1 MGNHREDQMQI
12 LKRLFEKNWFS
23 PWIPRAPHVVKV
35 LVWLLAGGSVLL
47 AQAPTGW
54 RTFVDGYKAAL
65 PKHAIVG
72 SSVAFVENGA
82 ITARE
87 HFGLRDKSANLPVND
102 DTIFHWA
109 SITKTMTAIGIV
121 QLRDRGLISLDDPI
135 VKYVPELRKVHNP
148 YAAQTKT
155 EAITIRQLLSHSAGF
170 RAGTWPWAGDQ
181 PWQPFEP
188 PAWEQLVAMMPY
200 TQLDFAS
207 GTRYSY
213 SNPGYVYLGR
223 VIEDVTGQPFETYID
238 KEILRPL
245 GMTRAFFDQAP
256 SFLRA
261 NKSHSYFV
269 DDKGLTEARFDFDT
283 GITVMNGGLNA
294 PVVDM
299 AKYLGLLQGSTDAA
313 TASRYDAIITRRSL
327 DEMWTPVVPVS
338 PGVSMGLGFF
348 LEAHG
353 GRNFIAHSGGQ
364 NGFISHFYVDRA
376 SHKAAIITF
385 NTQTESQQLG
395 DARNT
400 RALDAAMRDAM
411 VALLFK

>member
-1 MGNHREDQMQI
+1 MEFGFSKTKKI
-12 LKRLFEKNWFS
+12 LGLVLLS
-23 PWIPRAPHVVKV
+23 VLSVVKG
-35 LVWLLAGGSVLL
+35 LSGQTS
-47 AQAPTGW
+47 TGW
-54 RTFVDGYKAAL
+54 QTFVDGYRQAL

-82 ITARE
+82 ITARD
-87 HFGLRDKSANLPVND
+87 HFGLRDKTGNLPVND

-109 SITKTMTAIGIV
+109 SITKTFTAIGIM

-135 VKYVPELRKVHNP
+135 VKYVPELRKVSNP

-155 EAITIRQLLSHSAGF
+155 DAITIRQLLSHSAGF
-170 RAGTWPWAGDQ
+170 RAGTFPWGGDEA
-181 PWQPFEP
+181 WQPFEP

-200 TQLDFAS
+200 TQLEFAP
-207 GTRYSY
+207 GTKYSY

-223 VIEDVTGQPFETYID
+223 VIEDVTSQPFETYID

-256 SFLRA
+256 SFLRN

-269 DDKGLTEARFDFDT
+269 DDKGVTEARFDFDT

-294 PVVDM
+294 PITDM
-299 AKYLGLLQGSTDAA
+299 AKYLGLLQSSTDRA
-313 TASRYDAIITRRSL
+313 TQARYDAILKRSSL
-327 DEMWTPVVPVS
+327 EEMWTPVVPVS

-348 LEAHG
+348 LEEHG

-376 SHKAAIITF
+376 SHKAAIIAF
-385 NTQTESQQLG
+385 NTQTESQKLG

>member
-1 MGNHREDQMQI
+1 MGKI
-12 LKRLFEKNWFS
+12 KL
-23 PWIPRAPHVVKV
+23 
-35 LVWLLAGGSVLL
+35 LLAGVMASFGVVLL
-47 AQAPTGW
+47 AQAPPSGW
-54 RTFVDGYKAAL
+54 PQFLAAYTEAL

-72 SSVAFVENGA
+72 STVAFVEGGA
-82 ITARE
+82 ITARTN
-87 HFGLRDKSANLPVND
+87 FGMRDAAAGLPVND

-109 SITKTMTAIGIV
+109 SITKTFTAIGIL

-148 YAAQTKT
+148 FAAQTRT

-170 RAGTWPWAGDQ
+170 RAGTFPWGDDS

-200 TQLDFAS
+200 TQLEFAP
-207 GTRYSY
+207 GTKYSY

-223 VIEDVTGQPFETYID
+223 VIEDVMQEPFETYID

-256 SFLRA
+256 SFLRDQ
-261 NKSHSYFV
+261 KSHSYFV
-269 DDKGLTEARFDFDT
+269 DDKARTEARFDFDT
-283 GITVMNGGLNA
+283 GVTVMNGGLNA
-294 PVVDM
+294 PVEDM
-299 AKYLGLLQGSTDAA
+299 AKYLGLLQGSANSGTQA
-313 TASRYDAIITRRSL
+313 RYDRIIKRASL
-327 DEMWTPVVPVS
+327 EEMWKPVVTVS

-353 GRNFIAHSGGQ
+353 GRNFVAHSGGQ

-376 SHKAAIITF
+376 SHKAAIISF
-385 NTQTESQQLG
+385 NTQTESAAQG
-395 DARNT
+395 DKRNT

-411 VALLFK
+411 VSYLFK

>member
-1 MGNHREDQMQI
+1 MQI
-12 LKRLFEKNWFS
+12 IKKLSKRCGVS
-23 PWIPRAPHVVKV
+23 PWPSMAPHVVM
-35 LVWLLAGGSVLL
+35 LLASSAVLL
-47 AQAPTGW
+47 AQAPASW
-54 RTFVDGYKAAL
+54 PAFVDAYKQAL

-87 HFGLRDKSANLPVND
+87 HFGLRDKTTNLPVND

-109 SITKTMTAIGIV
+109 SITKTFTAIGIV

-170 RAGTWPWAGDQ
+170 RAGTFPWGGDQ

-200 TQLDFAS
+200 TQLEFAP
-207 GTRYSY
+207 GTKYGY

-223 VIEDVTGQPFETYID
+223 VIEDVMGEPFETYVD

-256 SFLRA
+256 SFLRSD
-261 NKSHSYFV
+261 KSHSYFV
-269 DDKGLTEARFDFDT
+269 DDKGVTEARFDFDT

-294 PVVDM
+294 PIADM
-299 AKYLGLLQGSTDAA
+299 VKYLGLLQGSAIAA
-313 TASRYDAIITRRSL
+313 TQSKYDAIIRRSAL
-327 DEMWTPVVPVS
+327 EEMWKPVVPVS
-338 PGVSMGLGFF
+338 PGVSMGLGYF
-348 LEAHG
+348 LETRG
-353 GRNFIAHSGGQ
+353 GRNLVAHSGGQ

-376 SHKAAIITF
+376 SRKAAIIAF
-385 NTQTESQQLG
+385 NTQTESQKLG

>member
-1 MGNHREDQMQI
+1 MRI
-12 LKRLFEKNWFS
+12 LTKLFESSGVS
-23 PWIPRAPHVVKV
+23 PRPSMAPHVVKLL
-35 LVWLLAGGSVLL
+35 LVFLASSVLL
-47 AQAPTGW
+47 AQAPSGW
-54 RTFVDGYKAAL
+54 QAFVDGYTQAL

-72 SSVAFVENGA
+72 STVALVENGA
-82 ITARE
+82 VTARA
-87 HFGLRDKSANLPVND
+87 HFGLRDKAGRLPVND

-135 VKYVPELRKVHNP
+135 VKYVPELRKVHNAF
-148 YAAQTKT
+148 AAKTKT

-170 RAGTWPWAGDQ
+170 RMGTWPWVEPETAGEQ
-181 PWQPFEP
+181 AWQPFEP

-200 TQLDFAS
+200 TQVEFAP
-207 GTRYSY
+207 GTKYSY

-269 DDKGLTEARFDFDT
+269 DDAGLTEARFDFDT

-294 PVVDM
+294 PASDL
-299 AKYLGLLQGSTDAA
+299 AKYVGLLQGSADAA
-313 TASRYDAIITRRSL
+313 TQARYDAIIARRSL
-327 DEMWTPVVPVS
+327 EEMWTPVVPVS
-338 PGVSMGLGFF
+338 TGVSMGLGFF

-353 GRNFIAHSGGQ
+353 GRNFVAHSGGQ

-376 SHKAAIITF
+376 SHTGAIIAF
-385 NTQTESQQLG
+385 NTQTSSAKLG

-411 VALLFK
+411 VSLLFK